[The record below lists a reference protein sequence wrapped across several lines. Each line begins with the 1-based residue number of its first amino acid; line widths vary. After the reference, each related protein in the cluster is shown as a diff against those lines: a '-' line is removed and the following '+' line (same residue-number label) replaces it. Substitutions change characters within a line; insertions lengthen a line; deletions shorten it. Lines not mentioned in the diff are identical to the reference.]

1 MSAYAEKHHDIPES
15 TIWKFII
22 DLLQACK
29 HLHDRKL
36 VHMDIKPDNIFISF
50 DGYCKLG
57 DFGLVIDLKKN
68 DLKEVQEGDPKYLAP
83 EVLQHS
89 NNISCAADIF
99 SLGMTFLELATDL
112 DLPRGGDLWHQLRND
127 NVPAN
132 IISSL
137 SDELVEIIMKMIES
151 DHLKRATVDQLLN
164 MSNVKKL
171 VAKNKRKMFYANIAS
186 TTKCVYT
193 NFYRAVWYFITYPW
207 LKIKQWLK
215 RLNISTN
222 SMGCFND
229 ENDKNVTSTPK
240 KPNVIDTIPLAMMQ
254 SDSDDSDK
262 ENDFSEYY
270 FFSFFNSFC
279 FIRLRLIGKI

>member
-1 MSAYAEKHHDIPES
+1 
-15 TIWKFII
+15 
-22 DLLQACK
+22 
-29 HLHDRKL
+29 
-36 VHMDIKPDNIFISF
+36 
-50 DGYCKLG
+50 
-57 DFGLVIDLKKN
+57 
-68 DLKEVQEGDPKYLAP
+68 
-83 EVLQHS
+83 
-89 NNISCAADIF
+89 
-99 SLGMTFLELATDL
+99 
-112 DLPRGGDLWHQLRND
+112 
-127 NVPAN
+127 
-132 IISSL
+132 
-137 SDELVEIIMKMIES
+137 MIES

-193 NFYRAVWYFITYPW
+193 NFYRGVWYFITYPW

-279 FIRLRLIGKI
+279 FIRLRRGKI

>member
-1 MSAYAEKHHDIPES
+1 
-15 TIWKFII
+15 
-22 DLLQACK
+22 
-29 HLHDRKL
+29 
-36 VHMDIKPDNIFISF
+36 MDIKPDNIFISF

-262 ENDFSEYY
+262 ENDFSEY
-270 FFSFFNSFC
+270 FFGA
-279 FIRLRLIGKI
+279 ILIHLALSDCVLSGKYKTLTLSNFR